1 MIFSKN
7 NILEGYSKNLLEKFK
22 FQKFQTQD
30 MWFQIYKENDRH
42 GLHTHAGSH
51 FTNVFYVQ
59 LPDKNIKTR
68 IISVGGEELD
78 LNVEEGDILT
88 FPSFYTHESPE
99 NKNKEEKIIISFNID
114 IYYNF

>member
-1 MIFSKN
+1 MKSLNFKNFKLKICGFTIF
-7 NILEGYSKNLLEKFK
+7 
-22 FQKFQTQD
+22 
-30 MWFQIYKENDRH
+30 KENDRH